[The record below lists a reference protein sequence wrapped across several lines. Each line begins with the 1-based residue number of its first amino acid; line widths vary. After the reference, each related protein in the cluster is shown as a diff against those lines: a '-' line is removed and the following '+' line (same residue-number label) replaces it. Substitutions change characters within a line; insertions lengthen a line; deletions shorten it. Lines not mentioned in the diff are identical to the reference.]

1 LNLEDSTAH
10 SDGLTVALVLNNW
23 PLEFPLSAEG
33 RRSGDSTARIWCVG
47 NNEGG
52 GVKELTLKHFSRTK
66 ENKQEK
72 SKDVT
77 TLDWNGDGTLLATG
91 SYDGLVRSLA
101 AVQRRQSCV
110 AARGDRKRPMLVSSF
125 QNDHPSFDE
134 SRNPLCG

>member
-1 LNLEDSTAH
+1 
-10 SDGLTVALVLNNW
+10 
-23 PLEFPLSAEG
+23 
-33 RRSGDSTARIWCVG
+33 VG

-91 SYDGLVRSLA
+91 SYDGLVRPRLAGPLPPSLPPSA
-101 AVQRRQSCV
+101 APAFVHWAPAKATAAARLSKVLSSGGGGGGGGRRASGGATASCV
-110 AARGDRKRPMLVSSF
+110 
-125 QNDHPSFDE
+125 
-134 SRNPLCG
+134 